1 MKQKIYFILSLLVT
15 IGVMGYLFRIVS
27 VEDVFFIITN
37 ISLTPLI
44 CFVVLSFGHAFF
56 QTWRY
61 QVILHL
67 SNVNVSNTAMFL
79 VTTVRNMF
87 SDLLPARIGTLSYVY
102 LLSSRL
108 NIALEKALPSFA
120 VAFLFDMIAIVPLI
134 LLSVLGIGWK
144 YFSKFAILIPI
155 SLGMLIGLLIILRF
169 LPEIFKVMSKICS
182 KVRFLEKWATKLNR
196 TAEEIA
202 GMKRRGIYFRVFVL
216 SLAVRLCKY
225 AKLYFLLLAL
235 LYGSGYGWKDLGF
248 GRFFLGISSAE
259 FSASLPISGI
269 AAFGAYEGTWAFMF
283 SILGF
288 PKELAILTG
297 ISHHLITQIFGYM
310 LGTFALLIL
319 LLPVFKA
326 KPLVG
331 QRMPS
336 IGRFVTQVVFSLA
349 LLCGMLFSI
358 YTGNNLLAARS
369 VSDTF
374 QKKDSKEILS
384 KKKLDYLSNA
394 SEKELKALETLA
406 KTIRGEIIYTR
417 KGRVHKVT
425 IGEWQPKDL
434 GEGEFV
440 RWGPEGKRIAVYG
453 RGQIYVM
460 DANGNN
466 RKRLIPVKG
475 KIKHNPIEFHTNGKE
490 IIYAKPGEGLWAVK
504 IDTGKSKVLDA
515 SKAYNGE
522 PGISADGKQLATR
535 HGKNLYAIDLVSGK
549 RRKYGRGC
557 SSGISPD
564 GKHLM
569 NNIDGQREMFIHS
582 WDGKKKKRIYAKTT
596 VPDKKWDNHH
606 WSNDNDYI
614 AAQGSGKFGEA
625 YLLNIS
631 KNLGT
636 RVTWEGSVVYPD
648 LFVKNRLSD

>member
-15 IGVMGYLFRIVS
+15 IGVIGYLFRIVS
-27 VEDVFFIITN
+27 VEDVFFIIKN
-37 ISLTPLI
+37 ISFIPFI
-44 CFVVLSFGHAFF
+44 CFVILSFGHTFF

-61 QVILHL
+61 QMLLHL

-79 VTTVRNMF
+79 ITMVRNMF

-120 VAFLFDMIAIVPLI
+120 VAFLFDVIAIIPLI

-155 SLGMLIGLLIILRF
+155 SLGMLTGLLIILRF
-169 LPEIFKVMSKICS
+169 LPEIFEVMSKICS
-182 KVRFLEKWATKLNR
+182 KTRFLEKGATKLNR

-202 GMKRRGIYFRVFVL
+202 GMKRQGIYFRTFIL
-216 SLAVRLCKY
+216 SLSVRLCKY

-235 LYGSGYGWKDLGF
+235 LYGSGYGWNDLGL

-288 PKELAILTG
+288 PKELAVLTG
-297 ISHHLITQIFGYM
+297 ISHHLITQIFGYL
-310 LGTFALLIL
+310 LGIISLLIL
-319 LLPVFKA
+319 LFSVFKA
-326 KPLVG
+326 KPWVG
-331 QRMPS
+331 QRIPS
-336 IGRFVTQVVFSLA
+336 IGRFITQLVFSLT
-349 LLCGMLFSI
+349 LLCGILFCI
-358 YTGNNLLAARS
+358 YIGNNLFAARS
-369 VSDTF
+369 ASDTS
-374 QKKDSKEILS
+374 QKKISKEILS

-406 KTIRGEIIYTR
+406 KTIQGEIIYTR

-425 IGEWQPKDL
+425 IGEWQVKDL
-434 GEGEFV
+434 GEGKFV

-453 RGQIYVM
+453 RGKIYVM

-466 RKRLIPVKG
+466 RKKLIAVKG
-475 KIKHNPIEFHTNGKE
+475 KIQHNPIEFHTNGKE
-490 IIYAKPGEGLWAVK
+490 IIYVKPGEGLRTVK

-522 PGISADGKQLATR
+522 PGISADGKRLAAR
-535 HGKNLYAIDLVSGK
+535 YGHNMYAIDLVSGK

-564 GKHLM
+564 GKRLM
-569 NNIDGQREMFIHS
+569 NNVDGQREMFIHS
-582 WDGKKKKRIYAKTT
+582 WDGKRKKTINAETT

-625 YLLNIS
+625 YVLSIS
-631 KNLGT
+631 KTLGT
-636 RVTWEGSVVYPD
+636 RVTWGGSVVYPD
-648 LFVKNRLSD
+648 LFVKSRLSN